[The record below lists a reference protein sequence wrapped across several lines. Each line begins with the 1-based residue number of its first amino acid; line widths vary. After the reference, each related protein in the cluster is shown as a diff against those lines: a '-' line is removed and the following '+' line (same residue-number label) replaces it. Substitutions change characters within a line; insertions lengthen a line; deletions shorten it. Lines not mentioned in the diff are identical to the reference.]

1 MNEYRHFQ
9 TVRVNEYTQL
19 DIIPIESIDEVRF
32 VKLAEPTEMLEH
44 YYNRAEKKPNIMV
57 NGGLFNMKSGHN
69 VMSFVSMYE
78 EQNYKNNFEGMG
90 TVWNG
95 AQTLIY
101 GKDASH
107 EWRDFMTAYPML
119 IINGKANKNYGNAKT
134 LNYKTARTA
143 IGVKED
149 GSVLILTVDAPGM
162 TFEQMTAI
170 FLQYRAFYAMN
181 LDGGGSVR
189 KLHDGIV
196 VNNPSENRK
205 VDNAFC
211 VYLKKDLLAMYEDSD
226 IIDDWARDAVQTVTK
241 YDVMQGDNH
250 GKFNPTKEVTRQELA
265 VALSNMISKIQTSA
279 FIFTRG

>member
-9 TVRVNEYTQL
+9 TFRVNEYTQL

-101 GKDASH
+101 GKDTSH
-107 EWRDFMTAYPML
+107 DWRDFMTAYPML
-119 IINGKANKNYGNAKT
+119 IINGKANKDYGNAKT

-143 IGVKED
+143 VGVRED
-149 GSVLILTVDAPGM
+149 GSILILTADAPGM
-162 TFEQMTAI
+162 TFEQMIAI

-189 KLHDGIV
+189 KLHDGKV

-211 VYLKKDLLAMYEDSD
+211 VYLKKDPLGMYEDKD
-226 IIDDWARDAVQTVTK
+226 KIADWARDAVEFVTK
-241 YDVMQGDNH
+241 NKIMQGDNH
-250 GKFNPTKEVTRQELA
+250 NDFRPTDPLTRQELA
-265 VALSNMISKIQTSA
+265 VTLYNTLHNPISL
-279 FIFTRG
+279 

>member
-1 MNEYRHFQ
+1 MNEYRNFQ
-9 TVRVNEYTQL
+9 TVRVNEFTQL

-101 GKDASH
+101 GKDTSH

-119 IINGKANKNYGNAKT
+119 VINGKANKDYGNAKN

-143 IGVKED
+143 VGVRED
-149 GSVLILTVDAPGM
+149 GSILILTADAPGM
-162 TFEQMTAI
+162 TFEQMIAI

-189 KLHDGIV
+189 KLHDGKV

-211 VYLKKDLLAMYEDSD
+211 VYLKKDPLGMYEDKD
-226 IIDDWARDAVQTVTK
+226 KIADWARDAVEFVTK
-241 YDVMQGDNH
+241 NKIMQGGNH
-250 GKFNPTKEVTRQELA
+250 NDFRPADPLTRQELA
-265 VALSNMISKIQTSA
+265 VTLYNTLHNPISL
-279 FIFTRG
+279 

>member
-1 MNEYRHFQ
+1 MNEYRNFQ

-19 DIIPIESIDEVRF
+19 DIIPIESIDEIRF

-69 VMSFVSMYE
+69 VMSFVFMYE

-101 GKDASH
+101 GKDTSH

-119 IINGKANKNYGNAKT
+119 VINGKANKDYGNAKN

-143 IGVKED
+143 VGVRED
-149 GSVLILTVDAPGM
+149 GSILILTVDAPGM

-189 KLHDGIV
+189 KLHNGKV

-211 VYLKKDLLAMYEDSD
+211 VYLKKDPLGMYEDKD
-226 IIDDWARDAVQTVTK
+226 KIADWARDAVEFVTK
-241 YDVMQGDNH
+241 NKIMQGDNH
-250 GKFNPTKEVTRQELA
+250 NDFRPTDPLTRQELA
-265 VALSNMISKIQTSA
+265 VTLYNTLHNPISL
-279 FIFTRG
+279 